1 MLRSPLP
8 SIGNVVRS
16 KVISSWSFSSK
27 TDSQPI
33 ILLQSLERLR
43 YHIRRQGQF
52 FPGSELCFMKMRFRT
67 VRRFSAKWWKS
78 HRNLLSSSLWVFMFL
93 KLKVAWI
100 ISYLETL
107 EQSQGSVTIPEVN
120 YGNDF
125 QGIAEMLYC
134 AENARTLVQ
143 LSLNVG

>member
-1 MLRSPLP
+1 
-8 SIGNVVRS
+8 
-16 KVISSWSFSSK
+16 
-27 TDSQPI
+27 
-33 ILLQSLERLR
+33 
-43 YHIRRQGQF
+43 
-52 FPGSELCFMKMRFRT
+52 
-67 VRRFSAKWWKS
+67 
-78 HRNLLSSSLWVFMFL
+78 MFL